1 LEYEVADQA
10 EQWMPRDKWDALVR
24 GKECPLCLPPTYLI
38 AELRVCRL
46 VLARNQAI
54 KGYCMAIY
62 ADHVREPYEL
72 EFEQRTAFWEDM
84 LQAGAAL
91 EKLFGADKMNFEIL
105 GNGVPHLH
113 CHIKPRYYGD
123 RWPSRPVPF
132 DEQPLLLSPA
142 EYQARTKLIRDAL

>member
-1 LEYEVADQA
+1 MADQA
-10 EQWMPRDKWDALVR
+10 DQWMPRDKWDALVR
-24 GKECPLCLPPTYLI
+24 GEECPLCLPPTYLI
-38 AELRVCRL
+38 AELRVSRL
-46 VLARNQAI
+46 VLARNQEI

-62 ADHVREPYEL
+62 ENHVREPYEL
-72 EFEQRTAFWEDM
+72 EFEQRAAFWEDI

-105 GNGVPHLH
+105 GNGVPYLH

-142 EYQARTKLIRDAL
+142 EYRARTNLIRDALLAT